1 MERELYGREP
11 VFDDDGLAARL
22 TGLAPYGS
30 ARVAY
35 EHHDDPPVA
44 VFTGG
49 RGMGKTAVLK
59 QLRQQYREITPVA
72 LLDCEAVEPPADPG
86 PGWTPVTGALPELA
100 AQLTARVRAARPV
113 PFPRLGLG
121 LVAVASISWTREDE
135 TRARRDLQALGPVLA
150 TVDTRGDAATGW
162 VAKVL
167 TKLAASAFDAV
178 APLAGL
184 VAEATVETVLEE
196 SFGRFQRRSA
206 DWYGS
211 YPHAGGNG
219 RIGLRQLAV
228 DFERG
233 GDLRRRAED
242 HLVLALVADL
252 VRAYQGL
259 AWGARRGRPV
269 LLLDNAHTEL
279 GRRLVEPLLRQRA
292 AGVRDRIAVFA
303 ASRTR
308 DHEGLS
314 HAARRRLPEVAH
326 GSHWARGSEVT
337 SGILAVELTPLGPAD
352 VRAAFDRHDPA
363 GRAPAGLARGVHRL
377 TGGRPLGV
385 ALLARATGEALAR
398 ETSRPGATGGAPA
411 AGGADG
417 GPAAALVPGALLDL
431 AVELREDRPP
441 VRVAGELLARLVPG
455 QSLDVLCVLAAAH
468 GEESARLL
476 ATDRLRGRSP
486 EGDAALRV
494 RDALRAQDWPVG
506 PEFFVADPLLRA
518 LLLHRLRFQDDDH
531 PDYAVWRA
539 VHETLRTAY
548 APGGRLPSVPHRLHQ
563 ELVLGRPRDCVTHL
577 RERFPGPDVTGWL
590 DALRFIA
597 SAPYPRVPGRGGPDP
612 RRAVALGREATAA
625 LPDAETGLAG
635 LDERAAELQSLLRRL
650 LHAVWLLSDP
660 LVLPDDEVIERMAY
674 ELRQLSGRHPSG
686 NSVLWD
692 AATHW
697 PRDIRAWRPLSMP
710 PGAPPGPPG
719 RMTGGGGGAGNTTGP
734 GTGGA
739 GTGGAGGT
747 GGRRS
752 GEDGSD
758 A

>member
-1 MERELYGREP
+1 MDRELYGREAILGA
-11 VFDDDGLAARL
+11 DGLAARL
-22 TGLAPYGS
+22 TGIAPYGS

-35 EHHDDPPVA
+35 EHRDDPPVA
-44 VFTGG
+44 VLTGG

-59 QLRQQYREITPVA
+59 QLRRLYREVTPVA
-72 LLDCEAVEPPADPG
+72 LVDCEAVVPPADPG

-113 PFPRLGLG
+113 PFPRLSLG

-135 TRARRDLQALGPVLA
+135 TRAQRDLQALGPVLA

-162 VAKVL
+162 VTKVL
-167 TKLAASAFDAV
+167 AKLAANAFDAV

-196 SFGRFQRRSA
+196 SFGRFQRRTA

-242 HLVLALVADL
+242 HLMLALVADL
-252 VRAYQGL
+252 VRAYEGL
-259 AWGARRGRPV
+259 ARGARRGRPV
-269 LLLDNAHTEL
+269 LLLDNAHTDL
-279 GRRLVEPLLRQRA
+279 GRRLVEPLLRRRA

-303 ASRTR
+303 TSRTR

-314 HAARRRLPEVAH
+314 HATRRRLPEVAH
-326 GSHWARGSEVT
+326 ASHWVRGSEVT
-337 SGILAVELTPLGPAD
+337 SGILAVELTALTPAD
-352 VRAAFDRHDPA
+352 VQTAFDRHDPVV
-363 GRAPAGLARGVHRL
+363 RAPAGLARGVHRL

-385 ALLARATGEALAR
+385 ALLAQATSEALAPGAA
-398 ETSRPGATGGAPA
+398 RPGT
-411 AGGADG
+411 GADSG
-417 GPAAALVPGALLDL
+417 RPGRAVGADLVPGALLDH
-431 AVELREDRPP
+431 AVELREDRLP
-441 VRVAGELLARLVPG
+441 VRVADELLARLVPG
-455 QSLDVLCVLAAAH
+455 QQLDVLCVLAAGH

-476 ATDRLRGRSP
+476 ATDRLRDRSL
-486 EGDAALRV
+486 EGDVALRV

-531 PDYAVWRA
+531 PHYAVWRA

-548 APGGRLPSVPHRLHQ
+548 APGGRLPSVRHRLHQ
-563 ELVLGRPRDCVTHL
+563 ELVLGRTRDCVTHL
-577 RERFPGPDVTGWL
+577 RERFADAEVTDWL
-590 DALRFIA
+590 DSLRFIA
-597 SAPYPRVPGRGGPDP
+597 SAPYPRVPGRPGPDP
-612 RRAVALGREATAA
+612 RRAVALGREATDA
-625 LPDAETGLAG
+625 LPDGETDLTGLG
-635 LDERAAELQSLLRRL
+635 ERAVELQWRLRRL

-660 LVLPDDEVIERMAY
+660 LVLPDDEVVEKMAH
-674 ELRQLSGRHPSG
+674 ELRQLSGAHPSG

-710 PGAPPGPPG
+710 PGAPAGSSNGALGP
-719 RMTGGGGGAGNTTGP
+719 TGA
-734 GTGGA
+734 
-739 GTGGAGGT
+739 AGGT
-747 GGRRS
+747 TYTGTRGPRR
-752 GEDGSD
+752 GEGGSD

>member
-1 MERELYGREP
+1 MDRELYGREAILGA
-11 VFDDDGLAARL
+11 DGLAARL
-22 TGLAPYGS
+22 TGLAPIGS

-35 EHHDDPPVA
+35 EHRDDPPVA
-44 VFTGG
+44 VLTGG

-59 QLRQQYREITPVA
+59 QLRRLYREVTPVA
-72 LLDCEAVEPPADPG
+72 LVDCEAVVPPADPG

-113 PFPRLGLG
+113 PFPRLSLG

-135 TRARRDLQALGPVLA
+135 TRAQRDLQALGPVLA

-162 VAKVL
+162 VTKVL
-167 TKLAASAFDAV
+167 TKLAAGAFDAM

-196 SFGRFQRRSA
+196 SFGRFQRRTA

-242 HLVLALVADL
+242 HLVLALVTDL
-252 VRAYQGL
+252 VRAYEGL
-259 AWGARRGRPV
+259 ARGARRGRPV

-279 GRRLVEPLLRQRA
+279 GRRLVEPLLRRRA

-303 ASRTR
+303 TSRTH

-314 HAARRRLPEVAH
+314 HATRRRLPEVAH

-337 SGILAVELTPLGPAD
+337 SGILAVELTALAPAD
-352 VRAAFDRHDPA
+352 VQTAFDRQDPA

-377 TGGRPLGV
+377 TGGLPLGV
-385 ALLARATGEALAR
+385 ALLAQATGEALAR
-398 ETSRPGATGGAPA
+398 A
-411 AGGADG
+411 AGTGPGRPDRAAGAD
-417 GPAAALVPGALLDL
+417 LVPGALLDHT
-431 AVELREDRPP
+431 VELREDRPP
-441 VRVAGELLARLVPG
+441 VRVADELLARLVPG
-455 QSLDVLCVLAAAH
+455 QQLDMLCVLAAAH

-476 ATDRLRGRSP
+476 ATARLRDRSL
-486 EGDAALRV
+486 EGDVALRV
-494 RDALRAQDWPVG
+494 RDALRAQGWPVG

-531 PDYAVWRA
+531 PYYAVWRA

-548 APGGRLPSVPHRLHQ
+548 APGSRLPSVRHRLHQ
-563 ELVLGRPRDCVTHL
+563 ELVLGRTRDCVTHL
-577 RERFPGPDVTGWL
+577 RERFADAEVTDWL
-590 DALRFIA
+590 DSLRFIA
-597 SAPYPRVPGRGGPDP
+597 SAPYPRAPGRPGPDP
-612 RRAVALGREATAA
+612 RRAVALGREATDA
-625 LPDAETGLAG
+625 LPDDETGLG
-635 LDERAAELQSLLRRL
+635 ELGERAVELQLRLRRL

-660 LVLPDDEVIERMAY
+660 LVLPDEEVVEKMAH
-674 ELRQLSGRHPSG
+674 ELRQLSGVHPSG

-710 PGAPPGPPG
+710 PGAP
-719 RMTGGGGGAGNTTGP
+719 AGSS
-734 GTGGA
+734 
-739 GTGGAGGT
+739 GGAGGT
-747 GGRRS
+747 TGTNGTRR
-752 GEDGSD
+752 GEGGSD